1 MNPIDREVF
10 LRHLWD
16 LLMLVLLHPQTHL
29 ALLCYF
35 AAGGLVL
42 AIALAK
48 AHGLAS
54 TGSNSIFLGFFCGGV
69 CVFGMMAT
77 TALLQMYAIPYIP
90 NANLRI
96 PGLFAGILAAF
107 LLMIIPFTRMWFR
120 SGYGAT
126 FAAWILALLLGA
138 LTVFGLKQVYD
149 PKPKNPD
156 EALRDFESFGS
167 QVEKDLKKEIR
178 ERVGQPHPEP

>member
-1 MNPIDREVF
+1 MNPINREVL

-16 LLMLVLLHPQTHL
+16 ILMLVLMHPQTHL
-29 ALLCYF
+29 ALLLYLS
-35 AAGGLVL
+35 AGGLVL

-48 AHGLAS
+48 GHGLAS
-54 TGSNSIFLGFFCGGV
+54 AGSNSILLGFFCGGV

-90 NANLRI
+90 NAGLRI

-126 FAAWILALLLGA
+126 FAAWMLALLLGA
-138 LTVFGLKQVYD
+138 LTIFGLKQVYD

-156 EALRDFESFGS
+156 QALRNFESFGS
-167 QVEKDLKKEIR
+167 QVEKDLKKEIK
-178 ERVGQPHPEP
+178 ERVNPQDPEP